1 MRSARTLFASA
12 AVTAVLAVSV
22 PTAFAV
28 TSADGWGQDSG
39 SSSSSSSSA
48 TTGNNDHSEKSDSW
62 SHEKP
67 SGGVHAGGGAL
78 ASVFDNGWQKDDSG
92 SDDHSE
98 KSDSRSHEKPSGG
111 VHAGGGAMALSGS
124 SLAAGT
130 ALMLGG
136 IGAGAYRLRRRNA
149 GGAAA

>member
-67 SGGVHAGGGAL
+67 SGGVHAGGGA
-78 ASVFDNGWQKDDSG
+78 
-92 SDDHSE
+92 
-98 KSDSRSHEKPSGG
+98 
-111 VHAGGGAMALSGS
+111 MALSGS